1 MKTFKLILLLSLV
14 FFAGVV
20 IGVVGTRAAIRRVV
34 QQALLHP
41 EKVQADIE
49 RRMTRQ
55 LRLDNSQQAKLHEIL
70 SGSHAQFDDLRGKYV
85 PQVVSILN
93 QANGQITAMLT
104 PDQQARFEEMKR
116 KNHPIMRAIQTNQ
129 NP

>member
-1 MKTFKLILLLSLV
+1 MKTFKLILVLALV

-20 IGVVGTRAAIRRVV
+20 IGVVGTRAVVRRAV

-41 EKVQADIE
+41 EKIQADIE

-55 LRLDNSQQAKLHEIL
+55 LRLDNSQQAKLHDIL

-104 PDQQARFEEMKR
+104 PEQQARFEEMKR